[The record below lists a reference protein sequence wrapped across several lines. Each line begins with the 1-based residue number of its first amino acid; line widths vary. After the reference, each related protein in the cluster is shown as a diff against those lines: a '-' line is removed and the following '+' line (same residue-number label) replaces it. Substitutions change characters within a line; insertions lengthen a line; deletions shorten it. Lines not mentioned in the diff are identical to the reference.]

1 MAKKKKKQ
9 KPKQGHP
16 ARLQQGVVS
25 MDRVKVGRGLD
36 ALTGQFVQW
45 YAEYR
50 DDPELALMVLAA
62 VRETLG
68 VYAEVVGLNKVT
80 DFDPPKLLA
89 VLNSMIEFEEAE
101 NPEAASN
108 ELGTMIYMAWV
119 DYVEFL
125 RDTNQWEREFES
137 LDWFQKTLEAQDPFA
152 GEDEVEADDEL
163 DAILDSEEASIA
175 ALAEI
180 TAMPISTMGR
190 AVLSWVLADGS
201 SLWTSLPID
210 QFVETAAKAVEN
222 DLPAGLEETRK
233 GLVVAL
239 VLQALEAVNA
249 VTLNPQSAPE
259 RGVRSQDI
267 LEPEDADSFDVNFY
281 FIQACLDMLLE
292 QPGENDQ
299 AALEAWGLAAL
310 WIVEAAD
317 GNPQLAAAPRDEQWS
332 SEVWKTAQERM
343 HELRVLGLLESGE
356 AYSLPNIVRL
366 AVTDV
371 DDDIFE
377 EDDELDDET
386 LDAIFGPDDVDEPKR
401 LKRETPYTGEV
412 LQLKLTLKDS
422 KPPIWRRVLVPMDLN
437 LGDLH
442 DIIQA
447 SFDWYDGHLHSF
459 YENGFGGTTYG
470 PAIAEMDYQKNEAE
484 TLVSSVLKKEKDRL
498 DYVYDFGDNWEVR
511 IDVEKILDAD
521 GGQLPRCTG
530 GRRMAPMEDS
540 GGIGGWEAK
549 LEILNDPDDPEYEEV
564 AEWCEDFGLDD
575 GEEIDPAYFSKEEI
589 NANLDLE
596 F

>member
-16 ARLQQGVVS
+16 ARLQEGVVS

-36 ALTGQFVQW
+36 ALTPQFVQW

-68 VYAEVVGLNKVT
+68 VYAEVVGLDKVT

-89 VLNSMIEFEEAE
+89 VLSSMIEFEEAE
-101 NPEAASN
+101 NPEAASS

-125 RDTNQWEREFES
+125 RDTDLWEREFES
-137 LDWFQKTLEAQDPFA
+137 LDWFQKSLEAQDPFA
-152 GEDEVEADDEL
+152 GDDGVDEHDEI
-163 DAILDSEEASIA
+163 DEILASDEASEA

-180 TAMPISTMGR
+180 TAMPISKLGR
-190 AVLSWVLADGS
+190 AALSWVLTEGK
-201 SLWTSLPID
+201 SLWTSLPAPE
-210 QFVETAAKAVEN
+210 FMETAAIALAKDMPRGVE
-222 DLPAGLEETRK
+222 ESRK
-233 GLVVAL
+233 ELIVAL
-239 VLQALEAVNA
+239 VLSALESVNA
-249 VTLNPQSAPE
+249 ISLPDKAVPE
-259 RGVRSQDI
+259 RGVTYEDFIQH
-267 LEPEDADSFDVNFY
+267 EDADSFDANFY

-292 QPGENDQ
+292 RPAGDDK
-299 AALEAWGLAAL
+299 ASLEAWGLAAF
-310 WIVEAAD
+310 WIFDATEGRPHRMAAQRD
-317 GNPQLAAAPRDEQWS
+317 GQWS
-332 SEVWKTAQERM
+332 PEVWETAHVRM
-343 HELRVLGLLESGE
+343 HELRVLGLIEDGE

-366 AVTDV
+366 AIIDV
-371 DDDIFE
+371 E
-377 EDDELDDET
+377 EELLDEEELDDAK
-386 LDAIFGPDDVDEPKR
+386 LDAIFGPDDDGKPKR
-401 LKRETPYTGEV
+401 LKREEPYAGKV
-412 LQLKLTLKDS
+412 LQLKLALKEA
-422 KPPIWRRVLVPMDLN
+422 KPPIWRRVLVPMDLS

-459 YENGFGGTTYG
+459 YEGGFGGTSYG
-470 PAIAEMDYQKNEAE
+470 PDIEEMDYQENESE
-484 TLVSSVLKKEKDRL
+484 TLVSSLLEKEKDRL
-498 DYVYDFGDNWEVR
+498 DYVYDFGDSWEVR

-521 GGQLPRCTG
+521 EGQLPRCIG

-540 GGIGGWEAK
+540 GGVGGWEAK
-549 LEILNDPDDPEYEEV
+549 LGILNDPKHPEYEEV
-564 AEWCEDFGLDD
+564 KDWWLSFGFDEDD
-575 GEEIDPAYFSKEEI
+575 EMDPAYFNKDEI
-589 NANLDLE
+589 NANLELE